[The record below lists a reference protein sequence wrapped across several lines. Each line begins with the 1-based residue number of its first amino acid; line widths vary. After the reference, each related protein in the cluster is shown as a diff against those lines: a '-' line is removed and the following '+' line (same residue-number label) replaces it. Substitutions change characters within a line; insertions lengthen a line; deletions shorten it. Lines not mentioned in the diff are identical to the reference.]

1 MFMSMVSP
9 PTQRESR
16 ASEKLKKKITGD
28 NIFICFFI
36 SRSLVLTAF
45 AWGFFS
51 YENSIMCDV
60 QASIKM
66 MRATVSLMIRI
77 WNL

>member
-1 MFMSMVSP
+1 MITFSF
-9 PTQRESR
+9 
-16 ASEKLKKKITGD
+16 ASLYSVAW
-28 NIFICFFI
+28 F
-36 SRSLVLTAF
+36 LTAF

-66 MRATVSLMIRI
+66 MRATVSLMICI